1 MVGRVATTI
10 KRIIKSKG
18 LKQKSVAERAGI
30 PEKKFSDMLTG
41 RATIQACYIPAI
53 ACALEVTPN
62 EIFEIAP

>member
-41 RATIQACYIPAI
+41 RAMIQACYIPAI
-53 ACALEVTPN
+53 ANALEVTPN